1 MEEEEEPQ
9 HQACREE
16 EEAWVH
22 SWHCLLRSWTATGG
36 WQAGPEMCC
45 RFCLL
50 EGVVGEGLICPVGPS
65 PEEGVSHWAGEEEG
79 PNVPVKA
86 RGVQTRK

>member
-1 MEEEEEPQ
+1 MLMVEEGEVPQ

-22 SWHCLLRSWTATGG
+22 SWDYLLHSWTAIGG

-45 RFCLL
+45 HFCLL
-50 EGVVGEGLICPVGPS
+50 EGVVGEGLGQKKRQ
-65 PEEGVSHWAGEEEG
+65 HL
-79 PNVPVKA
+79 
-86 RGVQTRK
+86 VQYLTSYITIIISY